1 MRHRYIAFIT
11 GSHQYIKHHYSVTLH
26 RCSYYHH
33 YYTRS
38 PLLQLQPYHI
48 YNHQNIQFCCLSMIA
63 GDGGG
68 RSSNKSGR
76 ERKRK
81 GGRGRGGRGNNN
93 SYNRRRQGGRKRRTR
108 SPPSPIPSLGQ
119 AGRECH
125 RSCINPGIDVYIVK
139 KEDQR
144 SGKETIGT
152 VSRLL
157 TKSAYHPRGI
167 KVMLDNGIVGRV
179 TRFIVKGAEDTENV
193 QQESKQYES

>member
-1 MRHRYIAFIT
+1 
-11 GSHQYIKHHYSVTLH
+11 
-26 RCSYYHH
+26 
-33 YYTRS
+33 
-38 PLLQLQPYHI
+38 
-48 YNHQNIQFCCLSMIA
+48 MIA

-68 RSSNKSGR
+68 RSSDKSGR
-76 ERKRK
+76 R
-81 GGRGRGGRGNNN
+81 GRGRGGRGNNN
-93 SYNRRRQGGRKRRTR
+93 SRRQGGRKRRTR
-108 SPPSPIPSLGQ
+108 SPPPPIPAPDQ

-179 TRFIVKGAEDTENV
+179 ARFVGEGAEDDKNV
-193 QQESKQYES
+193 QQE

>member
-1 MRHRYIAFIT
+1 MRHRLIAFIT
-11 GSHQYIKHHYSVTLH
+11 GSHQYINLHYSVTLH
-26 RCSYYHH
+26 RCSYLPSL
-33 YYTRS
+33 YTSS
-38 PLLQLQPYHI
+38 PLLQQYIQPYHT
-48 YNHQNIQFCCLSMIA
+48 YNHQNNQVCCLSMIA

-68 RSSNKSGR
+68 RSSKSGR
-76 ERKRK
+76 R
-81 GGRGRGGRGNNN
+81 GRGRGGRGRGNNN
-93 SYNRRRQGGRKRRTR
+93 SYNRCRQGGRKRRTR
-108 SPPSPIPSLGQ
+108 SPPPPIPSLGQ

-125 RSCINPGIDVYIVK
+125 RSCINAGIDVYIVK

>member
-1 MRHRYIAFIT
+1 
-11 GSHQYIKHHYSVTLH
+11 
-26 RCSYYHH
+26 
-33 YYTRS
+33 
-38 PLLQLQPYHI
+38 
-48 YNHQNIQFCCLSMIA
+48 MIA

-76 ERKRK
+76 R
-81 GGRGRGGRGNNN
+81 GRGRGGRGRGNNN

-108 SPPSPIPSLGQ
+108 SPPPPIPSLGQ